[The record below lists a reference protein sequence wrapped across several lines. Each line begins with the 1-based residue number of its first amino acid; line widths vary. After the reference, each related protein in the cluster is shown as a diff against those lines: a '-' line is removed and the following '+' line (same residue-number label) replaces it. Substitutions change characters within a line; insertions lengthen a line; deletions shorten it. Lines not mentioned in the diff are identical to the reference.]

1 MEVGRTVRAL
11 MNVVM
16 FTSFRREVGKDEK
29 KEGWKSKHYRN
40 LKSLKSNYNVKVV
53 IKTLNEFWSLKF
65 RNY

>member
-16 FTSFRREVGKDEK
+16 FTSFRREVGKDGK
-29 KEGWKSKHYRN
+29 KEGWKSKHYGN

-53 IKTLNEFWSLKF
+53 IKTLNEF
-65 RNY
+65 